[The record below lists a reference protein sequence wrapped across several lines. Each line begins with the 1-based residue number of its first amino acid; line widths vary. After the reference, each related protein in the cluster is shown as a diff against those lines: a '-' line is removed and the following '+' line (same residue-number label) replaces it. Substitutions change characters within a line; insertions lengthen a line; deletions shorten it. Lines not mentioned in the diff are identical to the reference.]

1 MKSNICVANWFRFR
15 LISGIPYFPLFQY
28 FLIEIRHKGLH
39 NSWFESFERQ
49 PHKMVKHTHANCLSV
64 SDHFVGLALKGL
76 NGSSYEK
83 LSKRKKTSSIRLCIY
98 FWDDPFSKCAKLL
111 EKLNFPRIL
120 TRTCVY
126 QGVRNF
132 SFSGNSAYV
141 LHGWN
146 HKKIYVIF

>member
-39 NSWFESFERQ
+39 NSWFESFECQ

-98 FWDDPFSKCAKLL
+98 FEMIHLVNVQNFLKNLP
-111 EKLNFPRIL
+111 FPR
-120 TRTCVY
+120 Y
-126 QGVRNF
+126 
-132 SFSGNSAYV
+132 
-141 LHGWN
+141 LHVHVCIKG
-146 HKKIYVIF
+146 